1 MEKKQLTTNLKIF
14 GIVLLV
20 MVGLWII
27 KQGSRPFLADIYF
40 KKGLKAGQKGDF
52 LTAIEE
58 VSRAAYLRPKEP
70 IYHQIIGSYYL
81 EAAIAEADKERQE
94 KLFNQAV
101 AGYNVYINMVP
112 QDAHGYNGA
121 GSVYVQMGRYL
132 DKKYFRTA
140 IDYLR
145 KAVELDPHL
154 IEAVNSLA
162 AVYALLDLEEKAVAI
177 YQKAIDE
184 NPEIVDLYFNLGF
197 VCFRSGDMKKA
208 RESWE
213 KTLEIDPEHVDAKRG
228 LALLKKGGK
237 K

>member
-1 MEKKQLTTNLKIF
+1 MEKKQLTTNLKVF

-40 KKGLKAGQKGDF
+40 KKGLKAGQKGNF

-58 VSRAAYLRPKEP
+58 IRRAAYLQPKEP
-70 IYHQIIGSYYL
+70 IYHQILGNYYL
-81 EAAIAEADKERQE
+81 EAAIAESDKERQE
-94 KLFNQAV
+94 RLFNQAV
-101 AGYNVYINMVP
+101 AGYHVYLNMVP
-112 QDAHGYNGA
+112 QDARGYNGL
-121 GSVYVQMGRYL
+121 GSVYVQMGRHL

-140 IDYLR
+140 IDYFR

-154 IEAVNSLA
+154 IEAVNSLGA
-162 AVYALLDLEEKAVAI
+162 MYALLDLEEKAIAI
-177 YQKAIDE
+177 YQKTIEE
-184 NPEIVDLYFNLGF
+184 NPANADLYFNLGF
-197 VCFRSGDMKKA
+197 VYFRSDKMKKT
-208 RESWE
+208 REYWN
-213 KTLEIDPEHVDAKRG
+213 KTLEINPEHVDAKRG

>member
-27 KQGSRPFLADIYF
+27 KQGSRPFLANIYF
-40 KKGLKAGQKGDF
+40 KKGLKAGEKGDP
-52 LTAIEE
+52 LRAVEE
-58 VSRAAYLRPKEP
+58 IKRAAYLHPKEA
-70 IYHQIIGSYYL
+70 IYHQSLGKYYL
-81 EAAIAEADKERQE
+81 KTAIAEPDKDRQQR
-94 KLFNQAV
+94 LFNQAA
-101 AGYNVYINMVP
+101 AGYQVYINMVP
-112 QDAHGYNGA
+112 QDARGYNSL
-121 GSVYVQMGRYL
+121 GSVYVQMGHYL

-145 KAVELDPHL
+145 KAVELDPRL
-154 IEAVNSLA
+154 IEAVNNLG
-162 AVYALLDLEEKAVAI
+162 AVYALLDLEEKAVDI
-177 YQKAIDE
+177 YQKAIEE
-184 NPEIVDLYFNLGF
+184 NPENVDLYFNLGF

-208 RESWE
+208 REYWD

-228 LALLKKGGK
+228 LVLLKKGGK

>member
-1 MEKKQLTTNLKIF
+1 MKKKQVTNLKIF

-27 KQGSRPFLADIYF
+27 KYGSRPFLADIYF
-40 KKGLKAGQKGDF
+40 KRGLKAGEKGDF

-58 VSRAAYLRPKEP
+58 IKRAAYLHHKEP
-70 IYHQIIGSYYL
+70 IYHQSLGAYYL
-81 EAAIAEADKERQE
+81 QAAIAESDKDRQQR
-94 KLFNQAV
+94 LFNQAA
-101 AGYNVYINMVP
+101 AGYHVYINMVP
-112 QDAHGYNGA
+112 QDARGHNAA
-121 GSVYVQMGRYL
+121 GSVYVQMGHYL

-154 IEAVNSLA
+154 IEAVNNLG
-162 AVYALLDLEEKAVAI
+162 AVYALLDFKEEAVAI
-177 YQKAIDE
+177 YQKAIEE
-184 NPEIVDLYFNLGF
+184 NPENVDLYFNLGF

-208 RESWE
+208 EDYWE

>member
-1 MEKKQLTTNLKIF
+1 MF

-20 MVGLWII
+20 MVGLWIV
-27 KQGSRPFLADIYF
+27 KYGSRPFLADIYF
-40 KKGLKAGQKGDF
+40 KKGLKAGEKGDF

-58 VSRAAYLRPKEP
+58 IKRAAYLHPKEP
-70 IYHQIIGSYYL
+70 IYHQSLGAYYL
-81 EAAIAEADKERQE
+81 QAAIAESDKDRQQR
-94 KLFNQAV
+94 LFNQAA
-101 AGYNVYINMVP
+101 AGYHVYINMVP
-112 QDAHGYNGA
+112 QDARGHNAA
-121 GSVYVQMGRYL
+121 GSVYVQMGHYL

-154 IEAVNSLA
+154 IEAVNNLG
-162 AVYALLDLEEKAVAI
+162 AVYALLDLKEEAVAI
-177 YQKAIDE
+177 YQKAIEE
-184 NPEIVDLYFNLGF
+184 NPENVDLYFNLGF

-208 RESWE
+208 EDYWE
-213 KTLEIDPEHVDAKRG
+213 KTLEIDPEHVEAKRG

>member
-14 GIVLLV
+14 GIVLVV

-40 KKGLKAGQKGDF
+40 KKGLKAGQKGNF
-52 LTAIEE
+52 LTGIEE
-58 VSRAAYLRPKEP
+58 IKRAAYLQPKEP
-70 IYHQIIGSYYL
+70 IYHQVLGSYYL
-81 EAAIAEADKERQE
+81 EAAIVEADKERQK
-94 KLFNQAV
+94 KLFDQAIG
-101 AGYNVYINMVP
+101 GYRVYINMVG
-112 QDAHGYNGA
+112 QDGRGYYGL

-145 KAVELDPHL
+145 RAVELDPHL

-162 AVYALLDLEEKAVAI
+162 AMYALLDLEEEAVAI

-197 VCFRSGDMKKA
+197 VYFRSDEMQKA
-208 RESWE
+208 RKYWN
-213 KTLEIDPEHVDAKRG
+213 KTLEIDPEHVEAKRG